1 MRRVAFVNTADADL
15 VGCAVIVV
23 GAEHDRADEELLA
36 NRGAVVERC
45 TLRHP
50 VARPTDMQRLAR
62 SISRAST
69 GEVDAVM
76 FTAAA
81 AASAWISLAQRADA
95 LDLLRRRVDV
105 GRLLLIS
112 AEHSDAA
119 GDESG
124 CLPIAI
130 GAVDRSTSLALQV
143 IEHFTGGDAPSLST
157 DFGWI
162 QVRSGGVAV
171 EDGFIPLSRSA
182 VALMDAL
189 AAARGRVVS
198 RAELDSVLPGEG
210 RTAHAVE
217 VAIARLRETLG
228 DRALIQ
234 TVVKRGYRLAVT
246 DG

>member
-1 MRRVAFVNTADADL
+1 MRRVAFVNTADTDL
-15 VGCAVIVV
+15 TGCAVIVV
-23 GAEHDRADEELLA
+23 GAERDRADEELLA
-36 NRGAVVERC
+36 TRGAAVERC
-45 TLRHP
+45 PLSHP
-50 VARPTDMQRLAR
+50 VARPKDVQRLAR
-62 SISRAST
+62 SISRASK
-69 GEVDAVM
+69 GEIDAVL

-95 LDLLRRRVDV
+95 LDILRHRVDV
-105 GRLLLIS
+105 GRLLLLS
-112 AEHSDAA
+112 AEHGDAA
-119 GDESG
+119 GAEPG
-124 CLPIAI
+124 CLPIPI
-130 GAVDRSTSLALQV
+130 DEVDRSTSLALRV
-143 IEHFTGGDAPSLST
+143 IEHFTGDSAPSLST

-171 EDGFIPLSRSA
+171 DDGFIPLSRSA

-189 AAARGRVVS
+189 AAARGRVIS

-246 DG
+246 DD